1 MGTTPPGRCLQ
12 RLIREPE
19 DLLDLIHEDEIRWK
33 GFRQGLAPADVL
45 FCASETIVKTS
56 TLPTSRE
63 TSKQPQPQPR
73 PDVIAIRKTC
83 DAEGTG
89 LSHYVLMDK
98 QVKR

>member
-1 MGTTPPGRCLQ
+1 MER
-12 RLIREPE
+12 ISAS
-19 DLLDLIHEDEIRWK
+19 
-33 GFRQGLAPADVL
+33 LAPADVL
-45 FCASETIVKTS
+45 HCASEKIVKTS
-56 TLPTSRE
+56 TIPTPRE
-63 TSKQPQPQPR
+63 TSKKPRPQHR

>member
-1 MGTTPPGRCLQ
+1 MGTTPLGR
-12 RLIREPE
+12 RLRRTIREPE

-45 FCASETIVKTS
+45 HCASEKIVKTS
-56 TLPTSRE
+56 TLPTPRE
-63 TSKQPQPQPR
+63 TSKKPRPQPR
-73 PDVIAIRKTC
+73 PDLIAIRKTC